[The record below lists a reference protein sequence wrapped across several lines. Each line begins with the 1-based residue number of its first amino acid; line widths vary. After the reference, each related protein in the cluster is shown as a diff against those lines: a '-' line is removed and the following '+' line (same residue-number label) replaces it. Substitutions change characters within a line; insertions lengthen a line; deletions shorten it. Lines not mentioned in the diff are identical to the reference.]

1 MVKMTK
7 SVQKKRK
14 AADSFSE
21 EPQEEN
27 KKRSRRN
34 FKK

>member
-1 MVKMTK
+1 MHHG
-7 SVQKKRK
+7 K
-14 AADSFSE
+14 AAESFSE

-34 FKK
+34 FKKWTYTN